1 MARTPAKT
9 PSAATRRSSTGA
21 RKTAAKNEAAR
32 KPAGKS
38 QPKPATAKK
47 PAGKKSAAGT
57 RKPPT
62 SRKPA
67 TSRRRKS
74 AVVRKR
80 TGIVAGLIKYG
91 FVAAI
96 WAFVLV
102 GGVLAYHAYQLPD
115 ITDLD
120 RYERAGATRLLDRDG
135 AMFVSYGALHG
146 RPVSAANLPD
156 PLIDALVATEDRR
169 FFSHFGID
177 PISILR
183 AAVVNLKA
191 GRTVQGG
198 STLTQQLAKN
208 VFLSADRSYSRKI
221 QELLL
226 AFWLEHRF
234 SKQEI
239 LALYL
244 NRVYFGAGAYGADA
258 AARKYFRRPV
268 EDLTAY
274 QSAMLVGLLKAP
286 SRYNPAVDR
295 ERSQGRTR
303 QVLLNMADAGY
314 LTEEEAERI
323 AARPSAIQG
332 AAGVSRN
339 HRYFADWARER
350 ANGYAGPGGGDRTVR
365 TTLDRRLQ
373 RIAEQAVSEGMKRG
387 AKKGARQVA
396 MVVMSPDGAVRA
408 MIGGRDYAR
417 SQFNR
422 ATQALR
428 QPGSAFKPFVFLA
441 ALEAGY
447 TPGTRLPDSPVA
459 LNGWT
464 PRNFDGRYRG
474 EVTLEDALAHSLN
487 AATVNLSEAIGR
499 RRALSV
505 ARRLGVTATLPEGPS
520 LALGAGEV
528 TLLEMTAA
536 YAAFANQGRFVS
548 PYAVER
554 IQTSAEGAI
563 YAHDDRPA
571 PQIVEERTIAKL
583 NSMLQSVVER
593 GTGRRARI
601 GRPAAGK
608 TGTSQDFRDAWF
620 IGFTAD
626 LVAGV
631 WIGRDDASP
640 MDGVTGGSLPAEIW
654 AAFMSKAE
662 GGPPRSLALNAN

>member
-1 MARTPAKT
+1 MARTPAKK
-9 PSAATRRSSTGA
+9 PAATTRRSSSGT
-21 RKTAAKNEAAR
+21 RKTAAKKDAVR
-32 KPAGKS
+32 KPA
-38 QPKPATAKK
+38 AKTETK
-47 PAGKKSAAGT
+47 KAAGKKTASL
-57 RKPPT
+57 KPPT

-80 TGIVAGLIKYG
+80 TGLLAGLIKYG

-96 WAFVLV
+96 WGFVLV

-115 ITDLD
+115 ITDLN

-146 RPVSAANLPD
+146 RPVTAANLPE
-156 PLIDALVATEDRR
+156 PLINALVATEDRR

-239 LALYL
+239 LAIYL
-244 NRVYFGAGAYGADA
+244 NRVYFGAGAYGVDA

-295 ERSQGRTR
+295 ERSEGRTR

-314 LTEEEAERI
+314 LTGEEAERI

-373 RIAEQAVSEGMKRG
+373 QIAEQAVSEGMKRG
-387 AKKGARQVA
+387 AKRGARQIA
-396 MVVMSPDGAVRA
+396 MVVMSPDGAIRA
-408 MIGGRDYAR
+408 MIGGRDYAV

-428 QPGSAFKPFVFLA
+428 QPGSAFKPFVYLA

-447 TPGTRLPDSPVA
+447 TPSTRLPDTAVA

-505 ARRLGVTATLPEGPS
+505 ARRLGVTANLPDRPS

-536 YAAFANQGRFVS
+536 YAAFANHGRFVS

-554 IQTSAEGAI
+554 VQTSAEGAI
-563 YAHDDRPA
+563 YTHDARPA
-571 PQIVEERTIAKL
+571 AQVVETRTVAAL
-583 NSMLQSVVER
+583 NRMLQAVVED
-593 GTGRRARI
+593 GTGRKARI

-631 WIGRDDASP
+631 WIGRDDASA

-662 GGPPRSLALNAN
+662 DGPPRSLALNAN

>member
-1 MARTPAKT
+1 MARTP
-9 PSAATRRSSTGA
+9 TR
-21 RKTAAKNEAAR
+21 
-32 KPAGKS
+32 
-38 QPKPATAKK
+38 KPATAGRTTRS
-47 PAGKKSAAGT
+47 GKVKSASSRDGGSAST
-57 RKPPT
+57 STAKPRGRAAP
-62 SRKPA
+62 
-67 TSRRRKS
+67 RRRKS

-80 TGIVAGLIKYG
+80 TGFVAAILKYG

-96 WAFVLV
+96 WIGVAI

-146 RPVSAANLPD
+146 RPVAADKLPES
-156 PLIDALVATEDRR
+156 LVQALVATEDRR

-177 PISILR
+177 PISIAR
-183 AAVVNLKA
+183 AAMINLQA

-208 VFLSADRSYSRKI
+208 VFLSAERSYSRKI

-226 AFWLEHRF
+226 SFWLEHRF

-239 LALYL
+239 LAIYL
-244 NRVYFGAGAYGADA
+244 NRVYFGAGAYGVDA
-258 AARKYFRRPV
+258 AARKYFGRPV
-268 EDLTAY
+268 EDLTPY
-274 QSAMLVGLLKAP
+274 QSAMLIGLLKAP

-295 ERSQGRTR
+295 ELSEGRTK

-314 LTEEEAERI
+314 LTEAEALRI
-323 AARPSAIQG
+323 ASKPAAIRG

-350 ANGYAGPGGGDRTVR
+350 ASGYAGPGGGDRTIR
-365 TTLDRRLQ
+365 TTLDLRLQ
-373 RIAEQAVSEGMKRG
+373 RLAERAVAEGMKRG
-387 AKKGARQVA
+387 AKKGVRQVA

-408 MIGGRDYAR
+408 MIGGRDYGA

-447 TPGTRLPDSPVA
+447 QPETPLSDAA
-459 LNGWT
+459 LTIDGWQ

-474 EVTLEDALAHSLN
+474 EVTLEDALADSLN
-487 AATVNLSEAIGR
+487 AATVSLSEAIGR

-505 ARRLGVTATLPEGPS
+505 ARRLGLTATLPDRPS
-520 LALGAGEV
+520 LALGSGEV

-536 YAAFANQGRFVS
+536 YAAFANHGRFVT
-548 PYAVER
+548 PYAIEA
-554 IQTSAEGAI
+554 IGTSADGTI
-563 YAHDDRPA
+563 YARRETAA
-571 PQIVEERTIAKL
+571 PEVVDARAVSDL
-583 NSMLQSVVER
+583 NRMLQSVVER
-593 GTGRRARI
+593 GTGKRARI
-601 GRPAAGK
+601 DRPAAGK
-608 TGTSQDFRDAWF
+608 TGTSQGFRDAWF
-620 IGFTAD
+620 IGYTAD
-626 LVAGV
+626 LVAGIWV
-631 WIGRDDASP
+631 GRDDASP

-654 AAFMSKAE
+654 AAFMSEAVK
-662 GGPPRSLALNAN
+662 GPPRPLAGLAEGKANRL

>member
-1 MARTPAKT
+1 MARTP
-9 PSAATRRSSTGA
+9 TR
-21 RKTAAKNEAAR
+21 
-32 KPAGKS
+32 
-38 QPKPATAKK
+38 KPATASRR
-47 PAGKKSAAGT
+47 ARSGKAKSGTARETASAAKDTGT
-57 RKPPT
+57 RAGTK
-62 SRKPA
+62 SRARSAP
-67 TSRRRKS
+67 RRRKS
-74 AVVRKR
+74 AVVRKK
-80 TGIVAGLIKYG
+80 TGLLAGVVKYG

-96 WAFVLV
+96 WIGVAL
-102 GGVLAYHAYQLPD
+102 GGLLAYHAYQLPD

-120 RYERAGATRLLDRDG
+120 RYERAGATRLMDRDG

-146 RPVSAANLPD
+146 RPVAASRLPET
-156 PLIDALVATEDRR
+156 LVQALVATEDRR

-177 PISILR
+177 PISIAR
-183 AAVVNLKA
+183 AAMVNLQA

-208 VFLSADRSYSRKI
+208 VFLSAERSYSRKI

-226 AFWLEHRF
+226 SFWLEHRF

-239 LALYL
+239 LAIYL
-244 NRVYFGAGAYGADA
+244 NRVYFGAGAYGVDA
-258 AARKYFRRPV
+258 AARKYFGHPV

-295 ERSQGRTR
+295 ELSEGRTR

-314 LTEEEAERI
+314 LTEAEALHI
-323 AARPSAIQG
+323 AARPAPIRG

-350 ANGYAGPGGGDRTVR
+350 AGGYAGPGGGDRTVR

-373 RIAEQAVSEGMKRG
+373 RLAEIAAAEGMKRG
-387 AKKGARQVA
+387 VKKGARQIA

-408 MIGGRDYAR
+408 MIGGRDYAA

-447 TPGTRLPDSPVA
+447 QPDTPLNDAA
-459 LNGWT
+459 LAIDGWK

-474 EVTLEDALAHSLN
+474 EVTLEDALADSLN
-487 AATVNLSEAIGR
+487 AATVGLSEAIGR

-505 ARRLGVTATLPEGPS
+505 ARRLGLTATLPDRPS
-520 LALGAGEV
+520 LALGSGEV

-536 YAAFANQGRFVS
+536 YAAFANHGRFVT
-548 PYAVER
+548 PYAVEV
-554 IQTSAEGAI
+554 IDTSDEGEI
-563 YAHDDRPA
+563 YVRGGNAA
-571 PQIVEERTIAKL
+571 PEVVDARSVAAL
-583 NSMLQSVVER
+583 NRMLQSAVER

-620 IGFTAD
+620 IGYTAD

-631 WIGRDDASP
+631 WVGRDDASP

-654 AAFMSKAE
+654 AAFMSEAAK
-662 GGPPRSLALNAN
+662 GPPRPLAGLAAAEASRL

>member
-1 MARTPAKT
+1 M
-9 PSAATRRSSTGA
+9 
-21 RKTAAKNEAAR
+21 
-32 KPAGKS
+32 
-38 QPKPATAKK
+38 
-47 PAGKKSAAGT
+47 
-57 RKPPT
+57 
-62 SRKPA
+62 
-67 TSRRRKS
+67 
-74 AVVRKR
+74 RKR
-80 TGIVAGLIKYG
+80 TGFVAAILKYG

-96 WAFVLV
+96 WIGVAI

-146 RPVSAANLPD
+146 RPVAADKLPES
-156 PLIDALVATEDRR
+156 LVQALVATEDRR

-177 PISILR
+177 PISIAR
-183 AAVVNLKA
+183 AAMINLQA

-208 VFLSADRSYSRKI
+208 VFLSAERSYSRKI

-226 AFWLEHRF
+226 SFWLEHRF

-239 LALYL
+239 LAIYL
-244 NRVYFGAGAYGADA
+244 NRVYFGAGAYGVDA
-258 AARKYFRRPV
+258 AARKYFGRPV
-268 EDLTAY
+268 EDLTPY
-274 QSAMLVGLLKAP
+274 QSAMLIGLLKAP

-295 ERSQGRTR
+295 ELSEGRTK

-314 LTEEEAERI
+314 LTEAEALRI
-323 AARPSAIQG
+323 ASKPAAIRG

-350 ANGYAGPGGGDRTVR
+350 ASGYAGPGGGDRTIR
-365 TTLDRRLQ
+365 TTLDLRLQ
-373 RIAEQAVSEGMKRG
+373 RLAERAVAEGMKRG
-387 AKKGARQVA
+387 AKKGVRQVA

-408 MIGGRDYAR
+408 MIGGRDYGA

-447 TPGTRLPDSPVA
+447 QPETPLSDAA
-459 LNGWT
+459 LTIDGWQ

-474 EVTLEDALAHSLN
+474 EVTLEDALADSLN
-487 AATVNLSEAIGR
+487 AATVSLSEAIGR

-505 ARRLGVTATLPEGPS
+505 ARRLGLTATLPDRPS
-520 LALGAGEV
+520 LALGSGEV

-536 YAAFANQGRFVS
+536 YAAFANHGRFVT
-548 PYAVER
+548 PYAIEA
-554 IQTSAEGAI
+554 IGTSADGTI
-563 YAHDDRPA
+563 YARRETAA
-571 PQIVEERTIAKL
+571 PEVVDARAVSDL
-583 NSMLQSVVER
+583 NRMLQSVVER
-593 GTGRRARI
+593 GTGKRARI
-601 GRPAAGK
+601 DRPAAGK
-608 TGTSQDFRDAWF
+608 TGTSQGFRDAWF
-620 IGFTAD
+620 IGYTAD
-626 LVAGV
+626 LVAGIWV
-631 WIGRDDASP
+631 GRDDASP

-654 AAFMSKAE
+654 AAFMSEAVK
-662 GGPPRSLALNAN
+662 GPPRPLAGLAEGKANRL

>member
-1 MARTPAKT
+1 MARTPAKK
-9 PSAATRRSSTGA
+9 PAATTRRTSTGA
-21 RKTAAKNEAAR
+21 GKTAAKKDAAR
-32 KPAGKS
+32 KPAAKS
-38 QPKPATAKK
+38 QPKTTASKK
-47 PAGKKSAAGT
+47 PASNRTAAGS
-57 RKPPT
+57 RKPP
-62 SRKPA
+62 

-80 TGIVAGLIKYG
+80 TGFVTTLIKVG

-96 WAFVLV
+96 WAVVLV

-146 RPVSAANLPD
+146 RPVTAANLPD
-156 PLIDALVATEDRR
+156 PLINALVATEDRR
-169 FFSHFGID
+169 FFSHYGVD

-183 AAVVNLKA
+183 AAMVNLKA

-239 LALYL
+239 LAIYL
-244 NRVYFGAGAYGADA
+244 NRVYFGAGAYGVDA

-295 ERSQGRTR
+295 ERSKGRTR

-314 LTEEEAERI
+314 LTESEAERI

-373 RIAEQAVSEGMKRG
+373 KIAEQAVSEGMKRG
-387 AKKGARQVA
+387 SKKGARQVA

-408 MIGGRDYAR
+408 MIGGRDYAN

-447 TPGTRLPDSPVA
+447 TPSTKLPDSAVT

-499 RRALSV
+499 RRGLSV
-505 ARRLGVTATLPEGPS
+505 ARRLGVTANLPDRPS

-548 PYAVER
+548 PFAVER
-554 IQTSAEGAI
+554 VQTSAEGAI
-563 YAHDDRPA
+563 YAHDARPA
-571 PQIVEERTIAKL
+571 PQVVEARTIAAL
-583 NSMLQSVVER
+583 NRMLQTVVES
-593 GTGRRARI
+593 GTGRKARI

-631 WIGRDDASP
+631 WIGRDDASA

-654 AAFMSKAE
+654 AAFMSKAAD
-662 GGPPRSLALNAN
+662 GPPRSLALNAN

>member
-1 MARTPAKT
+1 MARTPTKK
-9 PSAATRRSSTGA
+9 PAATTRRASSGA
-21 RKTAAKNEAAR
+21 RKA
-32 KPAGKS
+32 AGKS
-38 QPKPATAKK
+38 D
-47 PAGKKSAAGT
+47 AA
-57 RKPPT
+57 
-62 SRKPA
+62 RKPA

-80 TGIVAGLIKYG
+80 TGIVVRLVKFGI
-91 FVAAI
+91 VAAI

-102 GGVLAYHAYQLPD
+102 GGVFAYHAYQLPD

-120 RYERAGATRLLDRDG
+120 RYERQGATRLLDRDG
-135 AMFVSYGALHG
+135 ALFVSYGALHG
-146 RPVSAANLPD
+146 RPVTAANLPP
-156 PLIDALVATEDRR
+156 PLINALVATEDRR

-183 AAVVNLKA
+183 AALVNLKA

-239 LALYL
+239 LAIYL
-244 NRVYFGAGAYGADA
+244 NRVYFGAGAYGVDA
-258 AARKYFRRPV
+258 AARKYYRRPV

-295 ERSQGRTR
+295 ARSEGRTR

-314 LTEEEAERI
+314 LTEDEAERI

-350 ANGYAGPGGGDRTVR
+350 ANGYAGPGGGDRTIR

-408 MIGGRDYAR
+408 MIGGRDYAA

-428 QPGSAFKPFVFLA
+428 QPGSAFKPFVYLA

-447 TPGTRLPDSPVA
+447 TPSTRLPDTPVA

-474 EVTLEDALAHSLN
+474 DVTLEDALANSLN

-505 ARRLGVTATLPEGPS
+505 ARRLGVTATLPDRPS

-528 TLLEMTAA
+528 TVLEMTAA
-536 YAAFANQGRFVS
+536 YAAFANHGQFVS

-554 IQTSAEGAI
+554 IQTSADGAI
-563 YAHDDRPA
+563 FARDDSAA
-571 PQIVEERTIAKL
+571 PQVVDARIVAAL
-583 NSMLQSVVER
+583 NQMLQSVVES
-593 GTGRRARI
+593 GTGRKARI

-620 IGFTAD
+620 IGYTAD

-631 WIGRDDASP
+631 WVGRDDASF

-654 AAFMSKAE
+654 AAFMAE
-662 GGPPRSLALNAN
+662 AEDGPPRPLALNLN

>member
-1 MARTPAKT
+1 VRD
-9 PSAATRRSSTGA
+9 SAAAKPGVKSRS
-21 RKTAAKNEAAR
+21 R
-32 KPAGKS
+32 
-38 QPKPATAKK
+38 AT
-47 PAGKKSAAGT
+47 P
-57 RKPPT
+57 
-62 SRKPA
+62 
-67 TSRRRKS
+67 RRRKS

-80 TGIVAGLIKYG
+80 TGFLGALLKYG

-96 WAFVLV
+96 WIGVAV
-102 GGVLAYHAYQLPD
+102 GGLLAYHAYRLPD

-146 RPVSAANLPD
+146 KPVAANRLPES
-156 PLIDALVATEDRR
+156 LVQALVATEDRR

-177 PISILR
+177 PISIAR
-183 AAVVNLKA
+183 AALVNLQA

-208 VFLSADRSYSRKI
+208 VFLSAERSYSRKI

-226 AFWLEHRF
+226 SFWLEHRF

-239 LALYL
+239 LAIYL
-244 NRVYFGAGAYGADA
+244 NRVYFGAGAYGVDA
-258 AARKYFRRPV
+258 AARKYYGRPV

-274 QSAMLVGLLKAP
+274 QSAMLIGLLKAP

-295 ERSQGRTR
+295 ELSEGRTK

-314 LTEEEAERI
+314 LTEAEALRI
-323 AARPSAIQG
+323 ASKPAAIRG

-350 ANGYAGPGGGDRTVR
+350 ASGYAGPGGGDRTIR
-365 TTLDRRLQ
+365 TTLDLRLQ
-373 RIAEQAVSEGMKRG
+373 RLAEQAVAEGMKRG
-387 AKKGARQVA
+387 VKKGVRQVA

-408 MIGGRDYAR
+408 MIGGRDYGA

-447 TPGTRLPDSPVA
+447 QPETPVTDAA
-459 LNGWT
+459 LAIDGWQ
-464 PRNFDGRYRG
+464 PRNFDGRFRG
-474 EVTLEDALAHSLN
+474 EVTLEDALADSLN
-487 AATVNLSEAIGR
+487 AATVSLSEAIGR

-505 ARRLGVTATLPEGPS
+505 ARRLGLTATLPDQPS
-520 LALGAGEV
+520 LALGSGEV

-536 YAAFANQGRFVS
+536 YAAFANHGRFVT
-548 PYAVER
+548 PYAIEA
-554 IQTSAEGAI
+554 IGTTAGGTI
-563 YAHDDRPA
+563 YARPETNA
-571 PQIVEERTIAKL
+571 PEVVDARAVSDL
-583 NSMLQSVVER
+583 NRMLQSVVER
-593 GTGRRARI
+593 GTGKRARI
-601 GRPAAGK
+601 DRPAAGK
-608 TGTSQDFRDAWF
+608 TGTSQGFRDAWF
-620 IGFTAD
+620 IGYTAD
-626 LVAGV
+626 LVAGIWV
-631 WIGRDDASP
+631 GRDDASP

-654 AAFMSKAE
+654 AAFMSEAAK
-662 GGPPRSLALNAN
+662 GPPRPLAGLDQGRANRL